1 MLLSNWIK
9 ETTVS
14 QQSNKADLNQVILCQ
29 HLELAVI
36 NPDLNL
42 PAICKSRTTFI
53 TTCNHSQWR
62 TRKRTLEVARSM
74 TWAGRAEEAKPDRT
88 LWSKSWTN
96 IKMNSPSIK
105 IIQRY
110 WAIDMG
116 QPQVRNH
123 KTNQAVAI
131 SQMAPR
137 WLHNLLDST
146 HRLLKPATSQS
157 ILIINTVK
165 AKVQAACAT
174 KGTQEKPEKVR
185 RTNHTNHP
193 ADTTWAQTTKA
204 PPLRLS
210 LLKDQN
216 HPMLLGLLVLL
227 KTIWIHLPSSKSHQK
242 LKLQLRQIP
251 RLKRIKC

>member
-1 MLLSNWIK
+1 
-9 ETTVS
+9 
-14 QQSNKADLNQVILCQ
+14 
-29 HLELAVI
+29 
-36 NPDLNL
+36 
-42 PAICKSRTTFI
+42 
-53 TTCNHSQWR
+53 
-62 TRKRTLEVARSM
+62 M

-110 WAIDMG
+110 WARDMD
-116 QPQVRNH
+116 QPQVRNRNMH
-123 KTNQAVAI
+123 QAVAI

-157 ILIINTVK
+157 TEIINTVK
-165 AKVQAACAT
+165 AKGRAACAT

-185 RTNHTNHP
+185 RTNHTSHP
-193 ADTTWAQTTKA
+193 ADTTWAQTTEA

-216 HPMLLGLLVLL
+216 HPMLLDLLVLL
-227 KTIWIHLPSSKSHQK
+227 RTRWIHPPSSKSHQK
-242 LKLQLRQIP
+242 PKLELSQIP
-251 RLKRIKC
+251 RLRRILL